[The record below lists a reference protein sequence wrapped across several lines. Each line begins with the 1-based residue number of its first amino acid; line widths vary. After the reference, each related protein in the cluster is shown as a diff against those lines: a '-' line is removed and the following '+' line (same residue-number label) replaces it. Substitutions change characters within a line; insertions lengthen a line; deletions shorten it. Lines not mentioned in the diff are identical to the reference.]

1 MNHELTTWL
10 MEMGHLTVTQ
20 LLFTGAAICM
30 VGFTLAHFG
39 LLEKLN
45 VPFFRSASPLL
56 VSCDVCTKKVSK
68 NAVSCPH
75 CGEPFTGVDDTAR
88 QRRGY

>member
-1 MNHELTTWL
+1 MNHELTMWL
-10 MEMGHLTVTQ
+10 TEIGRLTASQ

-39 LLEKLN
+39 LLDKLN

-56 VSCDVCTKKVSK
+56 VGCHVCAKKVSK
-68 NAVSCPH
+68 NAASCPH
-75 CGEPFTGVDDTAR
+75 CGEPFMGADGTAP
-88 QRRGY
+88 